1 MREDWTYIEVNEPEP
16 EEVVVIAVW
25 RLAKK
30 VKQSD
35 GTTKWELV
43 DASPIDLEQDVQF
56 WNEPDPRDTSVR

>member
-30 VKQSD
+30 VAQPD

-43 DASPIDLEQDVQF
+43 DKSPIDLEQDVQF
-56 WNEPDPRDTSVR
+56 WIEPDQTSISTR